1 MASYAL
7 LRLLAK
13 LLTSLLPLLGFLE
26 RRVYKGPPEDLG
38 FQGHP
43 GEGLLMA
50 ASRFFRSLGLW
61 RGAPGKKLLPL
72 YRGFCPQGP
81 LGP

>member
-1 MASYAL
+1 MGPLWLLMPSYGFSRNS
-7 LRLLAK
+7 LR
-13 LLTSLLPLLGFLE
+13 PFLE

-43 GEGLLMA
+43 GEGFLMA
-50 ASRFFRSLGLW
+50 SSRFFRSLGLW
-61 RGAPGKKLLPL
+61 RGTPGKKLLPL